1 MLESDIHDSL
11 LDAVPKTRIRE
22 DIELTPKQV
31 PKMVTLLDDDDAV
44 FNGVPDDTTGTL

>member
-11 LDAVPKTRIRE
+11 LDAVLKIRIRE

-31 PKMVTLLDDDDAV
+31 PKMVTLLDDVDAI
-44 FNGVPDDTTGTL
+44 FNGDPEDNTGTL